1 VRFERTFGRP
11 TGLGSGDSVTLAVL
25 GFDGVQW
32 MGLNGSS
39 LIAREEIV
47 SGESGRRFAADVTSL
62 LLPRNSLAVEIFV
75 EPRPGSGR
83 IGEARLEIF
92 SRS

>member
-1 VRFERTFGRP
+1 LE
-11 TGLGSGDSVTLAVL
+11 SGDAVTLAVL

-32 MGLNGSS
+32 LGLNGAA
-39 LIAREEIV
+39 LITREETV

-62 LLPRNSLAVEIFV
+62 LLPRNSLAIEIFV
-75 EPRPGSGR
+75 EPHPSGGR

-92 SRS
+92 SRG